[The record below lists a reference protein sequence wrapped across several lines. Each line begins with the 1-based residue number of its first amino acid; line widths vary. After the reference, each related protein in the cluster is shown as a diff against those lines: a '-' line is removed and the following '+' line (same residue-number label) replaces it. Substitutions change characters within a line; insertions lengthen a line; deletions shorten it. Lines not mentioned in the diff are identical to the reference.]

1 MLLLAGRRSGDAHN
15 RVPKK
20 KRLNAEPCHHA
31 VTTNQEK
38 DRTYARV
45 ASVSYTSS
53 CHNFEHTSIVLG
65 ALPPRRHHNFK
76 RIELGSVRE
85 EHIFFLSPLH
95 FEEIKYILATQ
106 PSPKKKKIS
115 VARVPWSSL
124 TRRVHHNH
132 HHHHH
137 YHQVP
142 HVKSTRQS
150 VAMANNAAQETSKR
164 TPTVEQQKQQQ
175 QHHHPTKKQRQQQQ
189 QQDGGRPDN
198 NNNNSNSNMP
208 PRRLYW
214 VGNPLFA
221 LTPVLLSSTPSTS
234 STSTSSTPSSTST
247 KGTHDQP
254 RQLPP
259 LPPASLPFASS
270 SSVHKNHHNKS
281 EKNGGYQAE
290 KEEEEQQ
297 EEEEE
302 KRKEKSL
309 WDHRGA
315 KMRNTSL
322 GSEMGKNRENGG
334 GGGGGGAAAAT
345 ATARKDVKM

>member
-38 DRTYARV
+38 DRTYGRV

-85 EHIFFLSPLH
+85 EHIFFFSPLH

-137 YHQVP
+137 HYHQVP

-164 TPTVEQQKQQQ
+164 TPTVKQQKQQQ
-175 QHHHPTKKQRQQQQ
+175 HHPTKKQQQ

-198 NNNNSNSNMP
+198 NNNNSNNNMP

-221 LTPVLLSSTPSTS
+221 LTPVLLSSSSTPSTS
-234 STSTSSTPSSTST
+234 STSTSSTPSSSTST

-254 RQLPP
+254 RQIPP

-281 EKNGGYQAE
+281 EKNGGHQAE
-290 KEEEEQQ
+290 REEEQQ

-315 KMRNTSL
+315 KMRKPSL

-334 GGGGGGAAAAT
+334 GGGGGGTAAAT

>member
-38 DRTYARV
+38 DRTYGRV

-65 ALPPRRHHNFK
+65 ALPPRRHHNSK

-164 TPTVEQQKQQQ
+164 TPTVQQKQQQ
-175 QHHHPTKKQRQQQQ
+175 QHHPTKKQRQQ

-198 NNNNSNSNMP
+198 NNNNSNNNMP

-221 LTPVLLSSTPSTS
+221 LTPVLLSSSTPS
-234 STSTSSTPSSTST
+234 STSTSSTPSSSTST

-290 KEEEEQQ
+290 NEEQREKEEK
-297 EEEEE
+297 E
-302 KRKEKSL
+302 KEKEKSL

-315 KMRNTSL
+315 KMRKPSL

-334 GGGGGGAAAAT
+334 GGGATAT

>member
-38 DRTYARV
+38 DRTYGRV

-85 EHIFFLSPLH
+85 EHIFFFSPLH

-150 VAMANNAAQETSKR
+150 VAMANNAAQEISKR
-164 TPTVEQQKQQQ
+164 TPTVEQKQQQ
-175 QHHHPTKKQRQQQQ
+175 QHHPTKKQRQQ

-198 NNNNSNSNMP
+198 NNNNSNNNMP

-221 LTPVLLSSTPSTS
+221 LTPVLLSSSTPSTS
-234 STSTSSTPSSTST
+234 STSTSSTPSSSTST

-270 SSVHKNHHNKS
+270 SSVHKNHYNQN

-290 KEEEEQQ
+290 REEEQQ
-297 EEEEE
+297 EEEEK

-315 KMRNTSL
+315 KMRKPSL

-334 GGGGGGAAAAT
+334 GGGAAAA

>member
-38 DRTYARV
+38 DRTYGRV

-85 EHIFFLSPLH
+85 EHIFFFSPLH

-164 TPTVEQQKQQQ
+164 TPTVEQKQQQ
-175 QHHHPTKKQRQQQQ
+175 QHHPTKKQRQQQ

-198 NNNNSNSNMP
+198 NNNNSNNNMP

-221 LTPVLLSSTPSTS
+221 LTPVLLSSSSIPSS
-234 STSTSSTPSSTST
+234 STSTSSSSTPSSTST

-270 SSVHKNHHNKS
+270 SSVHKNHHNQN

-290 KEEEEQQ
+290 RQEEQQ
-297 EEEEE
+297 EEEEK

-309 WDHRGA
+309 WDHRGE
-315 KMRNTSL
+315 KMRRTSL

-334 GGGGGGAAAAT
+334 GGGGTAAAT

>member
-38 DRTYARV
+38 DRTYGRV

-85 EHIFFLSPLH
+85 EHIFFFSPIH

-115 VARVPWSSL
+115 VAGVPWSSL

-150 VAMANNAAQETSKR
+150 VAMANNAAQEISKR
-164 TPTVEQQKQQQ
+164 TPTVEQKQQQ
-175 QHHHPTKKQRQQQQ
+175 QHHPTKKQRQQQ

-198 NNNNSNSNMP
+198 NNNNSNNNMP

-221 LTPVLLSSTPSTS
+221 LTPVLLSSSTPSTS
-234 STSTSSTPSSTST
+234 STSTSSTPSSST
-247 KGTHDQP
+247 PTKATHDQP

-281 EKNGGYQAE
+281 EKNGGHQAE
-290 KEEEEQQ
+290 REEDQQ
-297 EEEEE
+297 EEEEK
-302 KRKEKSL
+302 KRKERSL

-315 KMRNTSL
+315 KMRKPSL

-334 GGGGGGAAAAT
+334 GGGTAAAAA

>member
-38 DRTYARV
+38 DRTYGRV

-53 CHNFEHTSIVLG
+53 CHSFEHTSIVLG

-85 EHIFFLSPLH
+85 EHIFFFSPLH

-164 TPTVEQQKQQQ
+164 TPTVQQKQQQ
-175 QHHHPTKKQRQQQQ
+175 QHHPTKKQRQQQ

-198 NNNNSNSNMP
+198 NNNNSNNNMP

-221 LTPVLLSSTPSTS
+221 LTPVLLSSSSTPSIS

-270 SSVHKNHHNKS
+270 SSVHKNHHNQN

-290 KEEEEQQ
+290 EEDQQ
-297 EEEEE
+297 EEEE

-322 GSEMGKNRENGG
+322 GGEMGKNRENGG
-334 GGGGGGAAAAT
+334 GGGAAAA
-345 ATARKDVKM
+345 ARKDVKM

>member
-38 DRTYARV
+38 DRTYGRV

-76 RIELGSVRE
+76 RIDLVSVQE
-85 EHIFFLSPLH
+85 EHIFFFSPLH

-132 HHHHH
+132 HHHH

-175 QHHHPTKKQRQQQQ
+175 QHPTKKQRQQ

-198 NNNNSNSNMP
+198 NNSNSNNNMP

-221 LTPVLLSSTPSTS
+221 LTPVLLSSSSTPSTS
-234 STSTSSTPSSTST
+234 SSSTSSTPSSSTST

-270 SSVHKNHHNKS
+270 SSIHKNHHNQN

-290 KEEEEQQ
+290 REEEQQ

-302 KRKEKSL
+302 KKRKEKTL

-315 KMRNTSL
+315 KMRKPSL

-334 GGGGGGAAAAT
+334 GGGGGTAAAT

>member
-38 DRTYARV
+38 DRTYGRV

-85 EHIFFLSPLH
+85 EHIFFFSPLH
-95 FEEIKYILATQ
+95 FEGIKYILATQ

-175 QHHHPTKKQRQQQQ
+175 HHPTKKQRQQQ

-198 NNNNSNSNMP
+198 NNNNSNNNMP

-221 LTPVLLSSTPSTS
+221 LTPVLLSSSTPSTS
-234 STSTSSTPSSTST
+234 STSTSSTPSSSTST

-270 SSVHKNHHNKS
+270 SSVHKNHHNQN
-281 EKNGGYQAE
+281 EKNCGYQAE
-290 KEEEEQQ
+290 REEEQQ
-297 EEEEE
+297 EEEEK

-315 KMRNTSL
+315 KMRKPSL

-334 GGGGGGAAAAT
+334 GGGTAAAT

>member
-38 DRTYARV
+38 DRTYGRV

-53 CHNFEHTSIVLG
+53 CHNFERTSIVLG
-65 ALPPRRHHNFK
+65 ALSPRRHHNFE

-85 EHIFFLSPLH
+85 EHIFFFSPLH

-132 HHHHH
+132 HHHH

-175 QHHHPTKKQRQQQQ
+175 HHPTKQRQQQ

-198 NNNNSNSNMP
+198 NNNNSNNNMP

-221 LTPVLLSSTPSTS
+221 LTPVLLSSSSTP

-270 SSVHKNHHNKS
+270 SSSVHKNNHNQS

-290 KEEEEQQ
+290 KEEEQQ
-297 EEEEE
+297 EEEEK

-315 KMRNTSL
+315 KMRKPSL
-322 GSEMGKNRENGG
+322 GSEMGKNRENGD
-334 GGGGGGAAAAT
+334 GGGAAAA